1 VKSLNRSCCETDVV
15 QSVSS
20 KLVSE
25 LDLRHANIIRVD
37 EAQTGWCDAAVFVM
51 WVGRGCSFEHG
62 QGRGMEL
69 LGSIF
74 LFLFT
79 FFCQDL
85 VLAIDHVCVLRMLIL
100 DGECVRKLTCDR
112 VAVNTNASPALGPVN
127 SIKIEMQ
134 SFCLLV

>member
-62 QGRGMEL
+62 QGHRMEL

-74 LFLFT
+74 SFSLRSSARIWFLQLIT
-79 FFCQDL
+79 F
-85 VLAIDHVCVLRMLIL
+85 ASS
-100 DGECVRKLTCDR
+100 ECSFWMVS
-112 VAVNTNASPALGPVN
+112 AFAS
-127 SIKIEMQ
+127 
-134 SFCLLV
+134 